1 MIKYSWKACT
11 MLLCLAIIG
20 TTQIH
25 LPSEPVSTLPVARG
39 SCGFAGITDLPP
51 VQASPFSHQCAQ
63 ALLIIGGVEQ
73 NPGPAQLSTEQ
84 QLKDLDGILAGLS
97 SNATSND
104 VRDTMRLYDPRLDQ
118 KALERQINKASKTAL
133 VSCLK
138 YLGKSDM
145 NDFTKDACVT
155 AMICRIQNLLPDQCN
170 LCKEQYCINITDT
183 PLLSCVVCGQGTH
196 DQCISKFL
204 HLTELECQSFTTA
217 DAWSRINPTKL
228 PGLHYLCMECTENTI
243 PSEEAGKLKRKTKPT
258 MMDDAETATTQLQDR
273 GVSQLLDVF
282 TQDNTPGG
290 EDMGSEDSTQ
300 TPPQLIEHVTN
311 ASDNETT
318 TQSVQNCT
326 HSSDRTAGVS
336 MRNVCPFYRRGICRY
351 GVGGRL
357 CPKDHPPAC
366 KKLTKHGNRSPNG
379 CTLGRACDSFHP
391 KMCPGSLSKRVCQ
404 KADCKLRHVTGTK
417 RQQTDSPTKKSKKQ
431 ETDPVSLQDHFLEAI
446 RMMRSDIM
454 QELDQRLAHLLKP
467 LSPQPQPTQIVPQ
480 YPQPVVWP
488 GNNYVMVPR
497 GEAISGQDTAT
508 SSNTSTSQ
516 PMMLVPVPL
525 SR

>member
-1 MIKYSWKACT
+1 MIKYSWKVCT
-11 MLLCLAIIG
+11 MLLCLTIIG
-20 TTQIH
+20 TTVIH
-25 LPSEPVSTLPVARG
+25 LPSPLASTLPVATG
-39 SCGFAGITDLPP
+39 SCTSAGITDQPP
-51 VQASPFSHQCAQ
+51 VQQNLISHQCAQ

-84 QLKDLDGILAGLS
+84 QLQDLDGILARLS
-97 SNATSND
+97 SNAPSND

-118 KALERQINKASKTAL
+118 KALERQINKASKSAL
-133 VSCLK
+133 VACLA
-138 YLGKSDM
+138 YLGRSDM
-145 NDFTKDACVT
+145 NEFTKDACVT

-170 LCKEQYCINITDT
+170 LCKKQYCINITDT
-183 PLLSCVVCGQGTH
+183 PLLSCAVCGQGTH

-204 HLTELECQSFTTA
+204 HLTELECRSFTTA

-243 PSEEAGKLKRKTKPT
+243 PSEEAGKLKRKTKST
-258 MMDDAETATTQLQDR
+258 MMDDAEAATTQLQDR

-290 EDMGSEDSTQ
+290 EDMGTEDSTRI
-300 TPPQLIEHVTN
+300 PQVTENVTN

-318 TQSVQNCT
+318 TQSVLNCT
-326 HSSDRTAGVS
+326 HSSDRTGGDS
-336 MRNVCPFYRRGICRY
+336 MRNICPFYRRGICRY
-351 GVGGRL
+351 GVAGRL

-366 KKLTKHGNRSPNG
+366 KKLTKHGNRGPNG

-391 KMCPGSLSKRVCQ
+391 KMCPGSLSKRVCL

-417 RQQTDSPTKKSKKQ
+417 RQKTDTPTNKSKKQ
-431 ETDPVSLQDHFLEAI
+431 ETDSVSLHDHFLEAI

-467 LSPQPQPTQIVPQ
+467 LSPQLQPTQVVPQ
-480 YPQPVVWP
+480 YTQPAMWP

-497 GEAISGQDTAT
+497 GEAVSCQDTAT
-508 SSNTSTSQ
+508 STNTSTSQ

-525 SR
+525 SH

>member
-1 MIKYSWKACT
+1 
-11 MLLCLAIIG
+11 
-20 TTQIH
+20 
-25 LPSEPVSTLPVARG
+25 
-39 SCGFAGITDLPP
+39 
-51 VQASPFSHQCAQ
+51 
-63 ALLIIGGVEQ
+63 
-73 NPGPAQLSTEQ
+73 
-84 QLKDLDGILAGLS
+84 
-97 SNATSND
+97 
-104 VRDTMRLYDPRLDQ
+104 
-118 KALERQINKASKTAL
+118 
-133 VSCLK
+133 
-138 YLGKSDM
+138 
-145 NDFTKDACVT
+145 
-155 AMICRIQNLLPDQCN
+155 
-170 LCKEQYCINITDT
+170 
-183 PLLSCVVCGQGTH
+183 
-196 DQCISKFL
+196 
-204 HLTELECQSFTTA
+204 
-217 DAWSRINPTKL
+217 
-228 PGLHYLCMECTENTI
+228 
-243 PSEEAGKLKRKTKPT
+243 
-258 MMDDAETATTQLQDR
+258 
-273 GVSQLLDVF
+273 
-282 TQDNTPGG
+282 
-290 EDMGSEDSTQ
+290 MGSEDSTQ

-326 HSSDRTAGVS
+326 HSSDRTAGIS

-366 KKLTKHGNRSPNG
+366 KKLTKHGNRSPDG

-417 RQQTDSPTKKSKKQ
+417 RQQTDSPTNKSKKQ

-467 LSPQPQPTQIVPQ
+467 LSPQLQPTQIVPQ

-497 GEAISGQDTAT
+497 GEAISGLDTAT

>member
-1 MIKYSWKACT
+1 
-11 MLLCLAIIG
+11 
-20 TTQIH
+20 
-25 LPSEPVSTLPVARG
+25 
-39 SCGFAGITDLPP
+39 
-51 VQASPFSHQCAQ
+51 
-63 ALLIIGGVEQ
+63 
-73 NPGPAQLSTEQ
+73 
-84 QLKDLDGILAGLS
+84 
-97 SNATSND
+97 
-104 VRDTMRLYDPRLDQ
+104 
-118 KALERQINKASKTAL
+118 
-133 VSCLK
+133 
-138 YLGKSDM
+138 M

-273 GVSQLLDVF
+273 GVSQLLHVF

-366 KKLTKHGNRSPNG
+366 KKLTKHGNRSPDG

-431 ETDPVSLQDHFLEAI
+431 ETDPVSLQDDAI
-446 RMMRSDIM
+446 RYYAGTRPAASPSTEASFSSTATNADRASIPTASGVAR
-454 QELDQRLAHLLKP
+454 QQLCDGAQRGSDQRSRHSNVKQHEHQPANDAGASATIPLAYFTLANIRGLKP
-467 LSPQPQPTQIVPQ
+467 RTVPSKVSFIQ
-480 YPQPVVWP
+480 DLLQQNCQLFAATP
-488 GNNYVMVPR
+488 GC
-497 GEAISGQDTAT
+497 
-508 SSNTSTSQ
+508 
-516 PMMLVPVPL
+516 
-525 SR
+525 